1 MGDTFPTIKLA
12 AVQAAPVFLNR
23 EASVE
28 KACRL
33 IREAGAKGANFVGFP
48 ENFIPGH
55 PVWYHFLPATSP
67 RALDFAVDLFENSVE
82 VGSDAT
88 DALCKAASDANVFV
102 VMGLTERRPGTT
114 GTLFN
119 TQLFIDRRGEI
130 VGKHQKLVPTV
141 GERLVHAGGAGSSQG
156 VVMSEWGPVSGL
168 CCGENSNPLAVA
180 LLAAQYTR
188 IHVANW
194 PNHFTPGYHSMAGT
208 SLLASRNI
216 AYMCK
221 CYIISACGTISPEMV
236 KTLATN
242 EKDRAYL
249 LDPKEGGGSVI
260 LDPRAEIIAGPLGG
274 EQEGIIYA
282 DADLRETIRG
292 RFIHDFGGHY
302 NRADVFRLLWNDSNP
317 SLVSNIRSRAAIEE
331 AKDVWTLDAD
341 QSAMQANTRSSK
353 VGTGSNTKPEGP
365 CEED

>member
-67 RALDFAVDLFENSVE
+67 RALDLAVDLFENSVE

-119 TQLFIDRRGEI
+119 TQLFIDRRGEV

-141 GERLVHAGGAGSSQG
+141 GERLVHAGGAGCYQG

-194 PNHFTPGYHSMAGT
+194 PNHFTPGHHSMVGT

-216 AYMCK
+216 AQMCE
-221 CYIISACGTISPEMV
+221 CYVISACGTNSPEMV
-236 KTLATN
+236 KSLATN
-242 EKDRAYL
+242 EKERVFL
-249 LDPKEGGGSVI
+249 LDPKEAGGSVI
-260 LDPRAEIIAGPLGG
+260 LNPGAEIIAGPMGG
-274 EQEGIIYA
+274 DQEGIIYA
-282 DADLRETIRG
+282 DADLKQTIRG
-292 RFIHDFGGHY
+292 HFIHDFGGHY
-302 NRADVFRLLWNDSNP
+302 NRTDVFRLLWNDSNP
-317 SLVSNIRSRAAIEE
+317 SLVSSARNRTAIDE
-331 AKDVWTLDAD
+331 AKDLWTLDAD
-341 QSAMQANTRSSK
+341 QCAMRGNTRPSK
-353 VGTGSNTKPEGP
+353 VASGSSIKSEA
-365 CEED
+365 CEEG